1 MVFVLEVA
9 GHATSDLGGSWLRS
23 GARRG
28 ARSRQ
33 SIARPTASSSAV
45 ELAPSCTARDATRK
59 AQELSP
65 DRLGYEQ
72 AADLEP
78 ERGEPADEVV
88 GDRRAHRPGAI
99 GTKAPRG
106 AVRKSR
112 SLFQVSDRELDDRM
126 APVVCAEVADGQPG
140 AFLTQHPARTYDGG
154 NEGDSGTVGEMR
166 CRRRVQHDEVAA

>member
-33 SIARPTASSSAV
+33 SIARPTASSSA
-45 ELAPSCTARDATRK
+45 
-59 AQELSP
+59 QELSP

-88 GDRRAHRPGAI
+88 GDRGAHRPGAI

-126 APVVCAEVADGQPG
+126 APVVCAKVADGQPG